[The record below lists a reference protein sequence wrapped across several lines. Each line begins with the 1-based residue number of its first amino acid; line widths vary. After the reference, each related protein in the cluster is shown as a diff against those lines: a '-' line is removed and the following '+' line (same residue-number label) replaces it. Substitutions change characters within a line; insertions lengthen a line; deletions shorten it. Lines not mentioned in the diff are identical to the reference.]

1 MLNLKNPFIM
11 ALVKLGYS
19 DGTGVVTQRH
29 IDFYGPRSKHVGAVT
44 LEPLYMDAG
53 LRELPTQL
61 GIDNDNKLEGLKKL
75 TDLIHGNGAK
85 TIAHINHP
93 GRMANPKIPGNY
105 HWSSTDKACE
115 SGGAVPQK
123 MDRAMMDK
131 VIRMHTE
138 AAQRAEKA
146 GFDFVELQTGH
157 GYLLAQF
164 LSPAVNDRTDE
175 YGGNLE
181 NRMRFPLEVVRAVVQ
196 AVNIP
201 VIARISGDEI
211 IPNGFHLDEMAVY
224 AKKLEAEGVVA
235 LHVIA
240 GTACGTPPWFFQH
253 MFIPKGKT
261 WQLAG
266 ELKKKVDIPVIF
278 LGRIH
283 SADDIETIKE
293 KYQGEYFAL
302 GRALV
307 ADPDFVGKYLGEVEG
322 VIRPCLACSEG
333 CLGGVKAGKGLGC
346 VVNPQANTGLP
357 DLEKAAVSK
366 NYAVVGGGL
375 AGMEV
380 AIDLKRKGHTVTLFE
395 KEELGGQFNLAY
407 LPPHKESL
415 KDLVDYYKT
424 ELDRLQVPVKKEEVS
439 ADTVKNGKF
448 DGVVMATGA
457 LPAVPPIK
465 GLKKYYWTEFLEDE
479 HLPAGKKVLVI
490 GGGLIGME
498 VASKLVAN
506 NNEVV
511 IVEMLEE
518 IARGMEMIEKAMT
531 LKELKAKGTEIIT
544 NHTVT
549 EVDGDKVRITGEEGD
564 RVIAGIDHIVVAA
577 GMRPYRPFE
586 KEEGLPPL
594 YFIGDAQKVGKA
606 QDAIREA
613 YELALK
619 L

>member
-1 MLNLKNPFIM
+1 MLNLRNPFIM

-85 TIAHINHP
+85 AIAHINHP

-224 AKKLEAEGVVA
+224 AKKLEAEGVAA

-293 KYQGEYFAL
+293 
-302 GRALV
+302 
-307 ADPDFVGKYLGEVEG
+307 
-322 VIRPCLACSEG
+322 
-333 CLGGVKAGKGLGC
+333 
-346 VVNPQANTGLP
+346 N
-357 DLEKAAVSK
+357 
-366 NYAVVGGGL
+366 
-375 AGMEV
+375 
-380 AIDLKRKGHTVTLFE
+380 
-395 KEELGGQFNLAY
+395 QFN
-407 LPPHKESL
+407 
-415 KDLVDYYKT
+415 
-424 ELDRLQVPVKKEEVS
+424 
-439 ADTVKNGKF
+439 
-448 DGVVMATGA
+448 
-457 LPAVPPIK
+457 
-465 GLKKYYWTEFLEDE
+465 
-479 HLPAGKKVLVI
+479 
-490 GGGLIGME
+490 
-498 VASKLVAN
+498 
-506 NNEVV
+506 
-511 IVEMLEE
+511 
-518 IARGMEMIEKAMT
+518 
-531 LKELKAKGTEIIT
+531 
-544 NHTVT
+544 VT
-549 EVDGDKVRITGEEGD
+549 
-564 RVIAGIDHIVVAA
+564 
-577 GMRPYRPFE
+577 
-586 KEEGLPPL
+586 
-594 YFIGDAQKVGKA
+594 
-606 QDAIREA
+606 
-613 YELALK
+613 
-619 L
+619 